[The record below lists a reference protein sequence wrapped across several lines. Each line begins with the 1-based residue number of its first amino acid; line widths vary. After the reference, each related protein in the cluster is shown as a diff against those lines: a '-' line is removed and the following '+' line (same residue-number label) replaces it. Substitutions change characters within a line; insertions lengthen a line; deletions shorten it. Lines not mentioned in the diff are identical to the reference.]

1 MPKSARVYA
10 EYIEKEGIRFPIKKI
25 ESGKTY
31 GGIDS
36 TLAMPS
42 GLRELMQDLLKQIIK
57 SPKQYAPLKSRF
69 IAKYSNKAFD
79 DALEVLLIEGVIQ
92 IESKNLRPK
101 KGNVWIRTVVK
112 LDSRARA
119 DMQANESKES
129 LEDQLKRLREEV
141 DDISC
146 GCNEG
151 IMEFVSKALSERQ
164 IVSPNGELIATPQAW
179 IKFRS
184 LVMCLAYAARLQQEG
199 RREPLR
205 IVSSWVWGKSKVLD
219 QYKREIMITTG
230 ESLTKLNLTT
240 SFEITLLYGNMTYKS
255 NGVLAQATAGIPVA
269 LSDDTIKDMDVM
281 GLTAD
286 KILIVENMAVFR
298 EILYRKYLDNPNTL
312 LLWGEGYL
320 SSAKKRLVGK
330 VLAVRKIPVYVWSDL
345 DADGLILTKDI
356 ADFVEGCGS
365 TVQAVLMSANEIA
378 LSAGK
383 FCGSN
388 HSKLDNH
395 DLAPLFGEVVELI
408 KAGKTMEQEELMLFY
423 EYVDSRLP

>member
-1 MPKSARVYA
+1 MSISERVSV
-10 EYIEKEGIRFPIKKI
+10 EYISKEGTRFPIKKI

-36 TLAMPS
+36 TLTMPS
-42 GLRELMQDLLKQIIK
+42 GLQELMQDLLKQISK
-57 SPKQYAPLKSRF
+57 GPKQYSPMASRF
-69 IAKYSNKAFD
+69 IAKYSSKAFD

-101 KGNVWIRTVVK
+101 KGKVWIRTVIK
-112 LDSRARA
+112 LDSRAHA
-119 DMQANESKES
+119 DMQGNDPKES
-129 LEDQLKRLREEV
+129 LEDQLKRLTEEV
-141 DDISC
+141 DGISC
-146 GCNEG
+146 GCSEG
-151 IMEFVSKALSERQ
+151 VMEFVSKALSERQ
-164 IVSPNGELIATPQAW
+164 IVAPSGEIIATPQAW

-184 LVMCLAYAARLQQEG
+184 LVMCLAYVAKLQREG

-219 QYKREIMITTG
+219 QYKREIVLATG
-230 ESLTKLNLTT
+230 ESLTKLNLTA

-255 NGVLAQATAGIPVA
+255 NGALAIATAGIPVA
-269 LSDDTIKDMDVM
+269 LSDDTIKDMDVI
-281 GLTAD
+281 GITAD
-286 KILIVENMAVFR
+286 RIFIVENMAVFR
-298 EILYRKYLDNPNTL
+298 EILYRKYLAESNTL

-330 VLAVRKIPVYVWSDL
+330 ILATRKIPVYVWSDL
-345 DADGLILTKDI
+345 DADGLLLTKDI

-365 TVQAVLMSANEIA
+365 TVKVVLMSANEIA

-395 DLAPLFGEVVELI
+395 DLVPLFGEVVEMI

-423 EYVDSRLP
+423 EYVESRLP